1 MRSGSDPLQRPEPLV
16 RSVYSYVAYRL
27 GEGPDAEDATNEVFE
42 RALRYRK
49 SYDQRQGEPV
59 EWLTGIA
66 RRVVA
71 EHRARLAGRP
81 LGQVVEVASSQDLEE
96 ETVRRM
102 TLTRLIS
109 TLSER
114 DQELI
119 SLRYGADLTARQIAA
134 VLEADPHAIEVALHR
149 ALGRL
154 RARLESD
161 DVVASAG

>member
-1 MRSGSDPLQRPEPLV
+1 MRSGSDPLQGPEPLV

-27 GEGPDAEDATNEVFE
+27 GDGPDAEDATNEVFE
-42 RALRYRK
+42 RALRYRR
-49 SYDQRQGEPV
+49 SYDSRQGEPV

-81 LGQVVEVASSQDLEE
+81 SGQMVEAASPENLEA
-96 ETVRRM
+96 ETVRRL
-102 TLTRLIS
+102 TLRRLIS

-154 RARLESD
+154 RERLESD